1 MPHHRFTKS
10 NSGSASETIL
20 TKHFPTQLKKKRPVP
35 ARHFGNHIRSNTM
48 HTTYRVLTL
57 VAITLV
63 LSALLPLSTKAQNKP
78 HHKSLI
84 TTTQSTQF
92 NPTDTQQVIEYFAK
106 LRDSDFPTW
115 LRSTLSSTTRH
126 QPTDNGFARATWLA
140 QLNIVQDQATCD
152 RLQQQAAPVI
162 RLFGREHTVH
172 FFIYLDN
179 YPNIQTIA
187 ESYLGVSTGLLQLL
201 KRDTPDNAQLNGLVA
216 HELARNIQKE
226 GFITAWKN
234 EDLQTLKGYELFYDA
249 VATTSMNHLR
259 MPSQQYALILERM
272 LAHSRGHNTD
282 RTRHPI
288 LEQRQ
293 SLIRTISVAHSPITQ
308 ITISQL

>member
-1 MPHHRFTKS
+1 
-10 NSGSASETIL
+10 
-20 TKHFPTQLKKKRPVP
+20 
-35 ARHFGNHIRSNTM
+35 M
-48 HTTYRVLTL
+48 HTTYRFLTL

-63 LSALLPLSTKAQNKP
+63 LSALFPLPTKAQNKSP
-78 HHKSLI
+78 RKSVV

-92 NPTDTQQVIEYFAK
+92 NPTDTQQVIQHFAK

-126 QPTDNGFARATWLA
+126 QLNDNDFARATWLA

-162 RLFGREHTVH
+162 RLFRREHTVQ
-172 FFIYLDN
+172 FFIYLDT
-179 YPNIQTIA
+179 YPNMQTIA
-187 ESYLGVSTGLLQLL
+187 GSYLGVSTGLLQLL

-216 HELARNIQKE
+216 HELARDIQKE

-249 VATTSMNHLR
+249 VATATMNHLR
-259 MPSQQYALILERM
+259 MPSQHYALILERM
-272 LAHSRGHNTD
+272 IAYTRGHTTD
-282 RTRHPI
+282 RRRHPD
-288 LEQRQ
+288 LEKRR
-293 SLIRTISVAHSPITQ
+293 SLIRAIGIPHSPITQ
-308 ITISQL
+308 ITISQLY